1 LLLLMLVWL
10 KQFAHSFQLPNK
22 LESGFRS
29 HPLYEP
35 DGTSAVFIG
44 DGELAFLLIL
54 RRFRARRPMST
65 DGLSI

>member
-1 LLLLMLVWL
+1 LLLLTLVWL
-10 KQFAHSFQLPNK
+10 KQFARSFQSPSK
-22 LESGFRS
+22 PESGFKS

-54 RRFRARRPMST
+54 RRFRARRPTST